1 MGWSTPSTRP
11 SGGTAT
17 STGWPATSTGSSGDL
32 PPWARSPGAWAR
44 ATASPRPLVAPGT
57 PLGRTGTACL
67 SGGRG
72 KMVLYQ
78 VFDGIE
84 EVVRKVLRSFTFL
97 ALLT

>member
-1 MGWSTPSTRP
+1 MGSTRP

-17 STGWPATSTGSSGDL
+17 STGWPATSTSTGSSGDL
-32 PPWARSPGAWAR
+32 PPWAKSPGAWAR
-44 ATASPRPLVAPGT
+44 ATASPRPSVAPGT
-57 PLGRTGTACL
+57 PLGRTGTAFP

-72 KMVLYQ
+72 KKVLYQ

-84 EVVRKVLRSFTFL
+84 GVVRKVLRSFPFL